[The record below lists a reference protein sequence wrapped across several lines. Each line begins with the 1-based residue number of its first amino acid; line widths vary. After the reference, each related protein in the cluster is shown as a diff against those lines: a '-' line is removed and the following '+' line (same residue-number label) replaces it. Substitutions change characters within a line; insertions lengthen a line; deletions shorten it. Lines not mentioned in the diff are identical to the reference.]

1 MCNIRLYVSNFLLMK
16 LMDKKYLLVGVGI
29 LIALIYINY
38 KFNNIIIRIY
48 NNLSNIPKLITVAG
62 VLFFL
67 ATFFM
72 KKDKKTI
79 DISDNLL
86 DVASMV
92 TGKDLN
98 VVKDIKKSVD
108 NFVPQV
114 TEPQQQIKH
123 KRNVTDKTK
132 KLVGAQQQW
141 KCASCRNTLD
151 ETYEVDHIKR
161 LADGGNNEPGNLQ
174 ALCPNCH
181 RKKTFHEA

>member
-1 MCNIRLYVSNFLLMK
+1 MCNIRLYISNFLLMK
-16 LMDKKYLLVGVGI
+16 LMDKKYLLVGAGI
-29 LIALIYINY
+29 LIALFYINY

-98 VVKDIKKSVD
+98 IVKDIKNLKWLES
-108 NFVPQV
+108 
-114 TEPQQQIKH
+114 TH
-123 KRNVTDKTK
+123 
-132 KLVGAQQQW
+132 
-141 KCASCRNTLD
+141 
-151 ETYEVDHIKR
+151 EVNYKR
-161 LADGGNNEPGNLQ
+161 LGD
-174 ALCPNCH
+174 
-181 RKKTFHEA
+181 